1 MSIYSLERQLE
12 KAQKLLDAA
21 RVNFNTARRA
31 LTEALCARQLVLA
44 GTHFTVREVEVQKLV
59 REGFTNLNIAT
70 HLHIT
75 EGTVKFHVSQLLKKA
90 HAISRTEL

>member
-21 RVNFNTARRA
+21 RANFNDARRA
-31 LTEALCARQLVLA
+31 LTESLGARQLALA
-44 GTHFTVREVEVQKLV
+44 GTHLTVREVEVQDLV
-59 REGFTNLNIAT
+59 RNGFTNLNIAA

-90 HAISRTEL
+90 HVISRTEL